1 MKSQSTMKYMMICFL
16 AAIVFVSLFSLSNSK
31 LREIKQKNPSNL
43 NSDELVSQES
53 SPILR
58 INKLKVE
65 NSKGKELKKPKNN
78 KHKLVYSLES
88 DAEDP
93 FKDKKPNHTIHENKH
108 HKANHTD
115 HLSTDKHE
123 KSHHKDNHTH
133 TAIHLNHTVH
143 SNHPDHTHHS
153 NPTENTHHAN
163 HAEHSHHANHTE
175 NTHHANNAQHSHHA
189 NNTVHH
195 NTDHVKNS
203 HDTQNKDSIHH
214 SGHHNQTSHIPTP
227 PNIEKYGKGSNTEK
241 GKPTQHEQTH
251 STHPKE
257 NKPNH
262 SSSNGAVVG
271 TAAAVSTA
279 GLLSTQI
286 QAADEEKSI
295 HQKSTPSPKNNNS
308 NSNQVSKQNNEKST
322 SPVKSTTLSSKSAT
336 SSSSSA
342 SGQSSNSQNQS
353 TVVAYS
359 GPSSSP
365 PEDVQYEPVEYVSE
379 ISPQGRAAILNTKE

>member
-43 NSDELVSQES
+43 NSDDLVSQES

-58 INKLKVE
+58 INKIKVE

-88 DAEDP
+88 DAEDR
-93 FKDKKPNHTIHENKH
+93 FQDKKPNHTIHENKH

-133 TAIHLNHTVH
+133 TAIHPNHTVH

-163 HAEHSHHANHTE
+163 HAEHSHHAN
-175 NTHHANNAQHSHHA
+175 
-189 NNTVHH
+189 NTVHH
-195 NTDHVKNS
+195 NTDHVKNV
-203 HDTQNKDSIHH
+203 HDAQNKDSIHH
-214 SGHHNQTSHIPTP
+214 SGHHNQTSHIPTH
-227 PNIEKYGKGSNTEK
+227 PNIEKNGKGLNTEK
-241 GKPTQHEQTH
+241 GKPPQHEQTH

-262 SSSNGAVVG
+262 PSSNGAVVG

-286 QAADEEKSI
+286 HAADEEKSI
-295 HQKSTPSPKNNNS
+295 HQKSTPSPKNTTS
-308 NSNQVSKQNNEKST
+308 NSNQVTKQNNEKST
-322 SPVKSTTLSSKSAT
+322 SPVKSTTLTSKSAT
-336 SSSSSA
+336 SSSSA

-365 PEDVQYEPVEYVSE
+365 PEDVQYEPVEYVNE